1 MEPKYEEYEDDIERK
16 CVFSLIKTSALYF
29 LYEI

>member
-16 CVFSLIKTSALYF
+16 CVFSLIKNFCLIF
-29 LYEI
+29 LV